1 MATIGLEIHAELKTQ
16 TKMFCNSKNDPD
28 EGRPNTN
35 ICPVCLAHPGTLP
48 VINGEALKHVLRVG
62 LAVGGTL
69 ADYTEF
75 DRKNYF
81 YPDLPKGYQISQWL
95 YPLVSGGTLC
105 GIPITRVHLEE
116 DTASSIHDEAEGKTT
131 VDYNRAGIPLME
143 LVTEPAIKDV
153 SSAGRFARELQLL
166 LRYLGASE
174 ANMEKGQMRVEAN
187 VSVSA
192 TEKLGTKVEIKNLNS
207 FRTMEKAVEYEIKR
221 QTELLEKGEA
231 VVQETR
237 GWDERTQ
244 KTFAQ
249 RTKEGSADYR
259 YFPDPDLP
267 PLCLSEVQLYSTA
280 ALAEGLPELPAARRQ
295 RYVSMGIKEE
305 DASQFVREAWLG
317 DFFDKVIAPY
327 KPGSREVLLSANYI
341 ANDLMNRMRAGA
353 EGLAPLEKSRPKAA
367 EAVPSAGRSL
377 TGRDSEERDTE
388 LRSEVP
394 ISPHFFREIIDM
406 LVANRISSRVAKDL
420 LQLSITGGASPNTLA
435 RERRLLQE
443 DGSSLEKAVE
453 DAIAAHPKV
462 VADYRAGKEAALGFL
477 VGVVMKVL
485 RGAADPSVIRE
496 SIKKKI
502 SS

>member
-341 ANDLMNRMRAGA
+341 ANDLMNIIRLR
-353 EGLAPLEKSRPKAA
+353 
-367 EAVPSAGRSL
+367 EASTRQARDTSK
-377 TGRDSEERDTE
+377 RDSGEQSDIPSSRMNET
-388 LRSEVP
+388 SIG
-394 ISPHFFREIIDM
+394 ISAVDFKSIIDM
-406 LVANRISSRVAKDL
+406 LLASKISSRSAKDMIAVFAAGEKEEPMHYAEHHGL
-420 LQLSITGGASPNTLA
+420 FQTATEDDLS
-435 RERRLLQE
+435 RLI
-443 DGSSLEKAVE
+443 EKVIAEHPAVVE
-453 DAIAAHPKV
+453 D
-462 VADYRAGKEAALGFL
+462 YRRGKEPALEYL
-477 VGVVMKVL
+477 VGQAMRVL
-485 RGAADPSVIRE
+485 RGAADAAALREKMKKTIR
-496 SIKKKI
+496 K
-502 SS
+502 